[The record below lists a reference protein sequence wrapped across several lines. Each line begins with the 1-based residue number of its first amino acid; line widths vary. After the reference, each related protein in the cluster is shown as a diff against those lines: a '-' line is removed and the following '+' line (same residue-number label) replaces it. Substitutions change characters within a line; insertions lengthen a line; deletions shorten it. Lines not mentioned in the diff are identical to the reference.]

1 MPSGDGEEGCPA
13 SEGRRACSITTR
25 ASHRLFPSRITYSTH
40 DPHHQVLPPAK
51 LPADTTPE
59 MVPVVITDTSSRVED
74 QEVLHAACRSAS
86 VIVLCFRMDEDGSGN
101 RGGDAANAGSAS
113 LRRVSSFWMPELK
126 RLHVKVPVLLV
137 GCKSDL
143 RPADESLHKAVLPVI
158 KAYPQIETCMECS
171 VRPE

>member
-1 MPSGDGEEGCPA
+1 M
-13 SEGRRACSITTR
+13 
-25 ASHRLFPSRITYSTH
+25 
-40 DPHHQVLPPAK
+40 LPPAR

-59 MVPVVITDTSSRVED
+59 LVPVVITDTSSRVED
-74 QEVLHAACRSAS
+74 QEVLHAACRQAS

-101 RGGDAANAGSAS
+101 RGGDAGNTGSAGNAS

-143 RPADESLHKAVLPVI
+143 RPADESLHKAVMPII

>member
-1 MPSGDGEEGCPA
+1 
-13 SEGRRACSITTR
+13 
-25 ASHRLFPSRITYSTH
+25 
-40 DPHHQVLPPAK
+40 
-51 LPADTTPE
+51 

-74 QEVLHAACRSAS
+74 QEVLHAACRQAS

-101 RGGDAANAGSAS
+101 RGGDAGNTGNAGSAS

-171 VRPE
+171 VRLE